1 MDFLAADATVQRFS
15 EEGLTITTTLGDIL
29 DLVGKEETKE
39 LIEKKASEAM
49 YEPDY
54 AFTQDNILKNW
65 LHLLIFIAVFALL
78 SVITLE
84 FIDKDK
90 R

>member
-1 MDFLAADATVQRFS
+1 MTQS
-15 EEGLTITTTLGDIL
+15 EFDRIL
-29 DLVGKEETKE
+29 KER
-39 LIEKKASEAM
+39 IEKKASEAL

-54 AFTQDNILKNW
+54 AFTRENILKNW
-65 LHLLIFIAVFALL
+65 LHLAIFVGVFALL
-78 SVITLE
+78 SILTLE